1 MSNTQCMLVLGVTPV
16 SSAVPKA
23 FYVDLAR
30 PEERNWI
37 AKHAYP
43 CTLHGTGMLVHPV
56 ANHAARP
63 SSAPSV
69 P

>member
-1 MSNTQCMLVLGVTPV
+1 M

-56 ANHAARP
+56 ANHAAWP